1 MHSDNHTNISIGSNV
16 YLLKEDTPFA
26 DHCFL
31 RHVLERKA
39 IIKLPKAY
47 EKSSVQKHMSDLS
60 YCAFNKSAIIGIMR
74 KNNQYYQVIRCDK
87 IGKCAY
93 AQRNKCDEE
102 IKVTYKLNKERSS

>member
-1 MHSDNHTNISIGSNV
+1 MKSDNHSNISIRSNV
-16 YLLKEDTPFA
+16 YLLKGDTPFA

-39 IIKLPKAY
+39 IKKLPRAY
-47 EKSSVQKHMSDLS
+47 EKTSIQKHMSDLS

-87 IGKCAY
+87 IRTCVY
-93 AQRNKCDEE
+93 AQRNKCYEE
-102 IKVTYKLNKERSS
+102 IKVTYKLKNE